1 MANSVALQQRIE
13 NERSLG
19 ASAGGRRRIGPIA
32 WIEHARFA
40 PLVGL
45 AIGLLRRGRH
55 LRRGSR
61 RQIQRP
67 LASAASERKHG
78 SAQKNDGPSLRCWAV
93 VAIHVKIPNAAAPY
107 KDCVTL
113 ARPAGK
119 LNFPRESRLSPI
131 FALFPAA

>member
-1 MANSVALQQRIE
+1 MAGSVAVQQRIE

-32 WIEHARFA
+32 WVEHARFA
-40 PLVGL
+40 RLVGL
-45 AIGLLRRGRH
+45 GIDMRGGGRRLRRG
-55 LRRGSR
+55 GR

-78 SAQKNDGPSLRCWAV
+78 SAQKDDSPSLRCWAV

>member
-1 MANSVALQQRIE
+1 MANSVALQRRTD

-19 ASAGGRRRIGPIA
+19 PSARGRRRIGAIA

-40 PLVGL
+40 RLVGL
-45 AIGLLRRGRH
+45 GIALHGGRRRLRRG
-55 LRRGSR
+55 GR

-67 LASAASERKHG
+67 LASTASEHKHG
-78 SAQKNDGPSLRCWAV
+78 SAQKDDGPSRRCWAV

-113 ARPAGK
+113 ARPAG
-119 LNFPRESRLSPI
+119 N
-131 FALFPAA
+131 